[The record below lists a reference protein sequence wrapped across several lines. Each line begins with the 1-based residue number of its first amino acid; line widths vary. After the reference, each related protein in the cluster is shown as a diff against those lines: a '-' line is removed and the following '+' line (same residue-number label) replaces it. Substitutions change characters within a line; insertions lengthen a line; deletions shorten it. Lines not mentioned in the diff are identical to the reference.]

1 MAEADGNEFV
11 ATDAEANVAPSTAGE
26 TAAAS
31 MTGNVTVGARLRA
44 AREAAGLSVADLS
57 TRTRITTRHV
67 ESLEAGDYAALSGRP
82 YALGFARSY
91 ARAVGLDDKTILAD
105 LRAEL
110 DRQEPAAPPREIHQF
125 EVGDPAKTP
134 SRLLSWLAGVLVLI
148 VMALGL
154 VFWRSSYW
162 PAAELPPLVGP
173 SSEAAPGAQ
182 APSAPS
188 APAAPAPAASGPVV
202 FTALDDGIWVKFY
215 DGAGVQLLQK
225 QLAKGE
231 SWTVPAGVQE
241 PRLWTGRPDAL
252 AITVGGQPVPRIA
265 DTQRIMKDVP
275 VSAAA
280 LLGRAAPPP
289 SAPSPAAPPQAV
301 SQQASQQPPAAGA
314 ARQAQPQT
322 SPARRAASGGHTGGA
337 APAAVAPAETPA
349 PAPVS
354 PAALPTR

>member
-11 ATDAEANVAPSTAGE
+11 ATDAEANAASSKAGE
-26 TAAAS
+26 TVAGGMA
-31 MTGNVTVGARLRA
+31 GNLPVGARLRA
-44 AREAAGLSVADLS
+44 AREAAGLSVGDLS

-148 VMALGL
+148 VIALGL

-173 SSEAAPGAQ
+173 SPAASPV
-182 APSAPS
+182 
-188 APAAPAPAASGPVV
+188 APAPTAPVAAAPAASAPVV

-215 DGAGVQLLQK
+215 DGAGAQLLQK

-231 SWTVPAGVQE
+231 SWTIPAGVQE
-241 PRLWTGRPDAL
+241 PRLWTARPDAL
-252 AITVGGQPVPRIA
+252 AITVGGKPVPRIA
-265 DTQRIMKDVP
+265 DTQRIVKDVP

-280 LLGRAAPPP
+280 LLARAAPPP
-289 SAPSPAAPPQAV
+289 PAA
-301 SQQASQQPPAAGA
+301 QQAQAPASPPRPAAGDG
-314 ARQAQPQT
+314 
-322 SPARRAASGGHTGGA
+322 RAERGV
-337 APAAVAPAETPA
+337 PAAILPAETPA
-349 PAPVS
+349 AAAAS
-354 PAALPTR
+354 PAVLPTP

>member
-11 ATDAEANVAPSTAGE
+11 ATDAEANAASSKAGE
-26 TAAAS
+26 TVAGGMA
-31 MTGNVTVGARLRA
+31 GNLPGNMAVGARLRA
-44 AREAAGLSVADLS
+44 AREAAGLSVGDLS

-148 VMALGL
+148 VIALGL

-173 SSEAAPGAQ
+173 SPAASPV
-182 APSAPS
+182 
-188 APAAPAPAASGPVV
+188 APAPTAPVAAAPAASAPVV

-215 DGAGVQLLQK
+215 DGAGAQLLQK

-231 SWTVPAGVQE
+231 SWTIPAGVQE
-241 PRLWTGRPDAL
+241 PRLWTARPDAL
-252 AITVGGQPVPRIA
+252 AITVGGKPVPRIA
-265 DTQRIMKDVP
+265 DTQRIVKDVP

-280 LLGRAAPPP
+280 LLARAAPPP
-289 SAPSPAAPPQAV
+289 PAA
-301 SQQASQQPPAAGA
+301 QQAQAPASPPRPAAGDG
-314 ARQAQPQT
+314 
-322 SPARRAASGGHTGGA
+322 RAERGV
-337 APAAVAPAETPA
+337 PAAIVPAETPA
-349 PAPVS
+349 AAAAS
-354 PAALPTR
+354 PAVLPTP

>member
-26 TAAAS
+26 TAAAN

-57 TRTRITTRHV
+57 TRTRITTRHI

-148 VMALGL
+148 VIALGL

-173 SSEAAPGAQ
+173 SPEASAVAP
-182 APSAPS
+182 APT

-225 QLAKGE
+225 QLSKGE
-231 SWTVPAGVQE
+231 SWTIPAGVQE
-241 PRLWTGRPDAL
+241 PRLWTARPDAL
-252 AITVGGQPVPRIA
+252 AITVGGKPVSRIA
-265 DTQRIMKDVP
+265 DTQRIVKDVP

-280 LLGRAAPPP
+280 LLARTAPPP
-289 SAPSPAAPPQAV
+289 AAA
-301 SQQASQQPPAAGA
+301 QQAQPSASPPRPAAGNG
-314 ARQAQPQT
+314 
-322 SPARRAASGGHTGGA
+322 RAERT
-337 APAAVAPAETPA
+337 APAAIVPAETSA
-349 PAPVS
+349 AAAAS
-354 PAALPTR
+354 PAALPTP

>member
-11 ATDAEANVAPSTAGE
+11 GTDAEANAAPSKAGE
-26 TAAAS
+26 TMAADA
-31 MTGNVTVGARLRA
+31 TGNRTVGARLRA

-110 DRQEPAAPPREIHQF
+110 DRQEPTAPPREIHQF

-148 VMALGL
+148 VIALGL

-173 SSEAAPGAQ
+173 SPEASPVAP
-182 APSAPS
+182 APS
-188 APAAPAPAASGPVV
+188 APAAAAPAASGPVV

-241 PRLWTGRPDAL
+241 PRLWTARPDAL
-252 AITVGGQPVPRIA
+252 AITVAGQPVPRIA
-265 DTQRIMKDVP
+265 DTQRIVKDVP

-280 LLGRAAPPP
+280 LLARAAPPP
-289 SAPSPAAPPQAV
+289 GAQQPQAPT
-301 SQQASQQPPAAGA
+301 QARPQASPPRPATGNG
-314 ARQAQPQT
+314 QAE
-322 SPARRAASGGHTGGA
+322 RA
-337 APAAVAPAETPA
+337 APAAIAPAETPA
-349 PAPVS
+349 AAAAS
-354 PAALPTR
+354 PAALPTP

>member
-11 ATDAEANVAPSTAGE
+11 ATDAEANAASSKAGE
-26 TAAAS
+26 TVAGGMA
-31 MTGNVTVGARLRA
+31 GNLPVGARLRA
-44 AREAAGLSVADLS
+44 AREAAGLSVGDLS

-148 VMALGL
+148 VIALGL

-173 SSEAAPGAQ
+173 SPAASPV
-182 APSAPS
+182 AP
-188 APAAPAPAASGPVV
+188 APAAPAAAAPAASAPVV

-215 DGAGVQLLQK
+215 DGAGAQLLQK

-231 SWTVPAGVQE
+231 SWTIPAGVQE
-241 PRLWTGRPDAL
+241 PSLWTARPDAL
-252 AITVGGQPVPRIA
+252 AITVGGKPVPRIA
-265 DTQRIMKDVP
+265 DTQRIVKDVP

-280 LLGRAAPPP
+280 LLARAAPPP
-289 SAPSPAAPPQAV
+289 PAA
-301 SQQASQQPPAAGA
+301 QQAQAPASPPRPAAGNG
-314 ARQAQPQT
+314 
-322 SPARRAASGGHTGGA
+322 RAERGV
-337 APAAVAPAETPA
+337 PAAIVPAETPA
-349 PAPVS
+349 AAAAS
-354 PAALPTR
+354 PAVLPTP

>member
-11 ATDAEANVAPSTAGE
+11 ATDAEANAASSKAGE
-26 TAAAS
+26 TVAGGMA
-31 MTGNVTVGARLRA
+31 GNLPVGARLRA
-44 AREAAGLSVADLS
+44 AREAAGLSVGDLS

-91 ARAVGLDDKTILAD
+91 ARAVGLDDKAILAD

-148 VMALGL
+148 VIALGL

-173 SSEAAPGAQ
+173 SPAASPV
-182 APSAPS
+182 
-188 APAAPAPAASGPVV
+188 APAPTAPVAAAPAASAPVV

-215 DGAGVQLLQK
+215 DGAGAQLLQK

-231 SWTVPAGVQE
+231 SWTIPAGVQE
-241 PRLWTGRPDAL
+241 PRLWTARPDAL
-252 AITVGGQPVPRIA
+252 AITVGGKPVPRIA
-265 DTQRIMKDVP
+265 DTQRIVKDVP

-280 LLGRAAPPP
+280 LLARAAPPP
-289 SAPSPAAPPQAV
+289 PAA
-301 SQQASQQPPAAGA
+301 QQAQAPASPPRPAAGDG
-314 ARQAQPQT
+314 
-322 SPARRAASGGHTGGA
+322 RAERGV
-337 APAAVAPAETPA
+337 PAAIVPAETPA
-349 PAPVS
+349 AAAAS
-354 PAALPTR
+354 PAVLPTP

>member
-11 ATDAEANVAPSTAGE
+11 GTDAEANAAPSKAGE
-26 TAAAS
+26 TMAADG
-31 MTGNVTVGARLRA
+31 TGNRTVGARLRA

-57 TRTRITTRHV
+57 TRTRITTRHI

-91 ARAVGLDDKTILAD
+91 ARAVGLDDKTILTD

-110 DRQEPAAPPREIHQF
+110 DRQEPTAPPREIHQF
-125 EVGDPAKTP
+125 EVGDPVKTP

-148 VMALGL
+148 VIALGL

-173 SSEAAPGAQ
+173 SPEAS
-182 APSAPS
+182 SAPPTPS
-188 APAAPAPAASGPVV
+188 VPAAPAPAASGPVV

-241 PRLWTGRPDAL
+241 PRLWTARPDAL
-252 AITVGGQPVPRIA
+252 AITVAGQPVPRIA
-265 DTQRIMKDVP
+265 DTQRIVKDVP

-280 LLGRAAPPP
+280 LLARAAPPP
-289 SAPSPAAPPQAV
+289 GAQQPSVAGVAPQA
-301 SQQASQQPPAAGA
+301 
-314 ARQAQPQT
+314 
-322 SPARRAASGGHTGGA
+322 SPARRAADNGSA
-337 APAAVAPAETPA
+337 ERVAPSAIAPAETPA
-349 PAPVS
+349 AAAAS
-354 PAALPTR
+354 PAALPTP

>member
-11 ATDAEANVAPSTAGE
+11 ATDAEANAASSRAGE
-26 TAAAS
+26 TVAGGMA
-31 MTGNVTVGARLRA
+31 GNLPGNMAVGARLRA

-57 TRTRITTRHV
+57 TRTRITTRHI

-148 VMALGL
+148 VIALGL

-173 SSEAAPGAQ
+173 SPEASAVAP
-182 APSAPS
+182 APT

-231 SWTVPAGVQE
+231 SWTIPAGVQE
-241 PRLWTGRPDAL
+241 PRLWTARPDAL
-252 AITVGGQPVPRIA
+252 AITVGGKPVPRIA
-265 DTQRIMKDVP
+265 DTQRIVKDVP

-280 LLGRAAPPP
+280 LLARAA
-289 SAPSPAAPPQAV
+289 SP
-301 SQQASQQPPAAGA
+301 PPAAQ
-314 ARQAQPQT
+314 QAQPSA
-322 SPARRAASGGHTGGA
+322 SPPRPAAGNGRAERT
-337 APAAVAPAETPA
+337 APAAIVPAETPA
-349 PAPVS
+349 AAAAS
-354 PAALPTR
+354 PAALPTP

>member
-1 MAEADGNEFV
+1 VAEADGNEFV
-11 ATDAEANVAPSTAGE
+11 ATDAEANAASSKAGE
-26 TAAAS
+26 TVAGGMA
-31 MTGNVTVGARLRA
+31 GNLPGNMAVGARLRA
-44 AREAAGLSVADLS
+44 AREAAGLSVGDLS

-91 ARAVGLDDKTILAD
+91 ARAVGLDDKAILAD

-148 VMALGL
+148 VIALGL

-173 SSEAAPGAQ
+173 SPAASPV
-182 APSAPS
+182 
-188 APAAPAPAASGPVV
+188 APAPTAPVTAAPTASAPVV

-215 DGAGVQLLQK
+215 DGAGAQLLQK

-231 SWTVPAGVQE
+231 SWTIPAGVQE
-241 PRLWTGRPDAL
+241 PRLWTARPDAL
-252 AITVGGQPVPRIA
+252 AITVGGKPVPRIA
-265 DTQRIMKDVP
+265 DTQRIVKDVP

-280 LLGRAAPPP
+280 LLARAAPPP
-289 SAPSPAAPPQAV
+289 PAA
-301 SQQASQQPPAAGA
+301 QQAPAPASPPRPAAGNG
-314 ARQAQPQT
+314 
-322 SPARRAASGGHTGGA
+322 RAERGV
-337 APAAVAPAETPA
+337 PAAIVPAETPA
-349 PAPVS
+349 AAAAS
-354 PAALPTR
+354 PAVLPTP